1 MGQCK
6 AEVSKALTKHSFQ
19 LPEPQK
25 RVYLLTV
32 DAQAQGPTPSS
43 GWLAKLGTLSILYL
57 AVFLTRIGFGVIL
70 VIFPLYLPIPKTQ
83 SAFAGVITAI
93 YPVVEGVSALPVGAY
108 VDRKG
113 RRKVFVAGLGL
124 IAILSLLI
132 GLSNNL
138 VLVGGAHGLEGLA
151 AAMVTVASLTMIT
164 DLTVVTNRGVG
175 MGGFDL
181 ANLGGYG
188 VGIVLGVAFSSIFA
202 ADLGASFLVVSAIL
216 GVSAV
221 AVFLILREPAHIAH
235 ERRSLK
241 QMYSSLTSDVAAI
254 LPVWFALTVVL
265 GFYIFLPRL
274 AARMGKTD
282 LSQAALPILLGLALL
297 GAGALLF
304 GRLSDKIGRTKTMTV
319 GALGEIG
326 FLLVLPEVFGPLI
339 SIPPGTPWL
348 DSYNMVGPIIIVA
361 GSLFFLGSALVPSI
375 LAFIGDKAAKE
386 FRGSAMGLY
395 SLMLSAGIAAG
406 LVLAGIADDLGGVQ
420 AVFYSAAII
429 FSGLSLTSGY
439 LLYRNRQLEN
449 AATVLK
455 KSPSSVG

>member
-1 MGQCK
+1 
-6 AEVSKALTKHSFQ
+6 L
-19 LPEPQK
+19 
-25 RVYLLTV
+25 
-32 DAQAQGPTPSS
+32 
-43 GWLAKLGTLSILYL
+43 LAKLGTLSILYI

-70 VIFPLYLPIPKTQ
+70 VIFPFYLPIPKDQ
-83 SAFAGVITAI
+83 SALAGAVTAI
-93 YPVVEGVSALPVGAY
+93 YPVVEGISALPVGAY

-124 IAILSLLI
+124 IAVLSLLI

-164 DLTVVTNRGVG
+164 DLTVVTNRGVS

-181 ANLGGYG
+181 ANLAGYG
-188 VGIVLGVAFSSIFA
+188 VGIVLGFLFSGVFA

-216 GVSAV
+216 GVSALT
-221 AVFLILREPAHIAH
+221 VFLILREPAHVAH
-235 ERRSLK
+235 ARRSLRE
-241 QMYSSLTSDVAAI
+241 MYSSLTSDVAAI
-254 LPVWFALTVVL
+254 LPAWFALTVVL
-265 GFYIFLPRL
+265 GFYVFLPRIVG
-274 AARMGKTD
+274 RMGRTD
-282 LSQAALPILLGLALL
+282 LSQSAPAILLGLLLL
-297 GAGALLF
+297 GAGAILF
-304 GRLSDKIGRTKTMTV
+304 GRLSDKIGRTKTMAI
-319 GALGEIG
+319 GAIGEIG

-339 SIPPGTPWL
+339 SIPPNTSWI

-361 GSLFFLGSALVPSI
+361 GVLFFLGSALVPSI

-395 SLMLSAGIAAG
+395 SLMLSGGIATG

-429 FSGLSLTSGY
+429 FSGLSLTSAY
-439 LLYRNRQLEN
+439 LLYRNKQFEN
-449 AATVLK
+449 SAHLADRAQSK
-455 KSPSSVG
+455 PA

>member
-1 MGQCK
+1 M
-6 AEVSKALTKHSFQ
+6 VL
-19 LPEPQK
+19 
-25 RVYLLTV
+25 
-32 DAQAQGPTPSS
+32 
-43 GWLAKLGTLSILYL
+43 
-57 AVFLTRIGFGVIL
+57 
-70 VIFPLYLPIPKTQ
+70 FPLYLPIPKTQ
-83 SAFAGVITAI
+83 SALAAGVTAI
-93 YPVVEGVSALPVGAY
+93 YPIVEGVSALPVGAY

-138 VLVGGAHGLEGLA
+138 LLVGGAHGLEGLA

-188 VGIVLGVAFSSIFA
+188 VGIVLGVAFSSIFV

-221 AVFLILREPAHIAH
+221 AVYFILREPKHLSQG
-235 ERRSLK
+235 RRSLK
-241 QMYSSLTSDVAAI
+241 EMYSSLTSDVAAI
-254 LPVWFALTVVL
+254 LPAWFALTVVL
-265 GFYIFLPRL
+265 GFYVFLPRL
-274 AARMGKTD
+274 ATRMGKTN
-282 LSQAALPILLGLALL
+282 LAQAAPVILLGLVIL
-297 GAGALLF
+297 GAGAILF
-304 GRLSDKIGRTKTMTV
+304 GRLSDKIGRTKTMAI

-326 FLLVLPEVFGPLI
+326 FLLVLPEIFGPLVN
-339 SIPPGTPWL
+339 IPPNTPWI

-361 GSLFFLGSALVPSI
+361 GLLFFLGSALVPSI
-375 LAFIGDKAAKE
+375 LAFIGDKAANE
-386 FRGSAMGLY
+386 SRGSAMGLY
-395 SLMLSAGIAAG
+395 SLMLSAGIAVG

-439 LLYRNRQLEN
+439 LLYRNKQFEN
-449 AATVLK
+449 SASISSKAAN
-455 KSPSSVG
+455 SSA

>member
-1 MGQCK
+1 
-6 AEVSKALTKHSFQ
+6 
-19 LPEPQK
+19 
-25 RVYLLTV
+25 LTV
-32 DAQAQGPTPSS
+32 DSKAQGTGVGS
-43 GWLAKLGTLSILYL
+43 GWLAKLGTLSILYI

-70 VIFPLYLPIPKTQ
+70 VLFPIYLPIPKTQ
-83 SAFAGVITAI
+83 STLAGAVTAI

-113 RRKVFVAGLGL
+113 RKKLFVTGLAL
-124 IAILSLLI
+124 IAILSLFI

-138 VLVGGAHGLEGLA
+138 ALVGGAHGLEGLA

-164 DLTVVTNRGVG
+164 DLTVVTNRGVS

-181 ANLGGYG
+181 ANLAGYG
-188 VGIVLGVAFSSIFA
+188 VGIVLGFVFSGVFA

-221 AVFLILREPAHIAH
+221 AVFLILREPTHVAR

-241 QMYSSLTSDVAAI
+241 EMYSSLTSDVAAI

-265 GFYIFLPRL
+265 GFYVFLPRIV
-274 AARMGKTD
+274 ARMGRSD
-282 LSQAALPILLGLALL
+282 LSQSAPAILLVLLLL
-297 GAGALLF
+297 GAGAILF
-304 GRLSDKIGRTKTMTV
+304 GRLSDKFGRTRIMAV

-326 FLLVLPEVFGPLI
+326 FLLVLPEIFGPLI
-339 SIPPGTPWL
+339 SIPPGTPWI
-348 DSYNMVGPIIIVA
+348 DSYNKIGPIGIVA
-361 GSLFFLGSALVPSI
+361 AGLFFLGSALVPSI
-375 LAFIGDKAAKE
+375 LAFIGDNAAKE
-386 FRGSAMGLY
+386 YRGSAMGLY
-395 SLMLSAGIAAG
+395 SLMLSCGIAAG

-439 LLYRNRQLEN
+439 LLYRNKQFEN
-449 AATVLK
+449 SAGMVSK
-455 KSPSSVG
+455 PPNSSA

>member
-1 MGQCK
+1 
-6 AEVSKALTKHSFQ
+6 LTTDS
-19 LPEPQK
+19 
-25 RVYLLTV
+25 RGR
-32 DAQAQGPTPSS
+32 GPSPSS
-43 GWLAKLGTLSILYL
+43 RLLARLGTLSILYI

-70 VIFPLYLPIPKTQ
+70 FIFPIYLPIPKTQ
-83 SAFAGVITAI
+83 SAFAGGVTAI
-93 YPVVEGVSALPVGAY
+93 YPIVEGITALPVGAY

-124 IAILSLLI
+124 IAILSLVI

-138 VLVGGAHGLEGLA
+138 LLVGSAHGIEGLA

-188 VGIVLGVAFSSIFA
+188 VGIVLGAAFSTVFA

-221 AVFLILREPAHIAH
+221 AVFFILREPAHVSH
-235 ERRSLK
+235 GRRTLK
-241 QMYSSLTSDVAAI
+241 EMYSSLTSDVAAI
-254 LPVWFALTVVL
+254 LPAWFALTVVL
-265 GFYIFLPRL
+265 GFYVFLPRL
-274 AARMGKTD
+274 ATRMGRTD
-282 LSQAALPILLGLALL
+282 LAQAAPVILLGLVLL
-297 GAGALLF
+297 GAGAVLF
-304 GRLSDKIGRTKTMTV
+304 GRLSDKIGRTKTMAV

-326 FLLVLPEVFGPLI
+326 FLLVLPEIFGPLI
-339 SIPPGTPWL
+339 NIPPNTPWI

-361 GSLFFLGSALVPSI
+361 GFLFFLGSALVPSI
-375 LAFIGDKAAKE
+375 LAFIGDKADNE

-395 SLMLSAGIAAG
+395 SLMLSAGIAVG

-439 LLYRNRQLEN
+439 LLYRNRQFEN
-449 AATVLK
+449 SNANIGKAPNDPV
-455 KSPSSVG
+455 

>member
-1 MGQCK
+1 M
-6 AEVSKALTKHSFQ
+6 
-19 LPEPQK
+19 
-25 RVYLLTV
+25 TV
-32 DAQAQGPTPSS
+32 DAQAEGPTPSS
-43 GWLAKLGTLSILYL
+43 GWLAKLGTLSILYI

-70 VIFPLYLPIPKTQ
+70 VLFPLYLPIPKTQ
-83 SAFAGVITAI
+83 SAFSGAVIAI
-93 YPVVEGVSALPVGAY
+93 YPLVEGVSALPVGAY

-124 IAILSLLI
+124 IAILTLII

-181 ANLGGYG
+181 ANLAGYG
-188 VGIVLGVAFSSIFA
+188 VGIVLGFVFTGVFA

-221 AVFLILREPAHIAH
+221 AVFLILREPAHVAH
-235 ERRSLK
+235 QRKSLK
-241 QMYSSLTSDVAAI
+241 EMYSTLTSDVAAI

-265 GFYIFLPRL
+265 GFYVFLPRIIS
-274 AARMGKTD
+274 RMGKSD
-282 LSQAALPILLGLALL
+282 LSQSAPAILLVLVLL
-297 GAGALLF
+297 GAGAIVF
-304 GRLSDKIGRTKTMTV
+304 GRLSDRIGRTKTMAV
-319 GALGEIG
+319 GAVGEIG
-326 FLLVLPEVFGPLI
+326 FLLVLPEIFGPLI
-339 SIPPGTPWL
+339 RIPPGTPWI
-348 DSYNMVGPIIIVA
+348 DSYNMVGPLGIVA
-361 GSLFFLGSALVPSI
+361 AILFFLGSALVPSI

-386 FRGSAMGLY
+386 SRGSAMGLY
-395 SLMLSAGIAAG
+395 SLMLSAGIAVG

-439 LLYRNRQLEN
+439 LLYRNKQFEN

>member
-1 MGQCK
+1 
-6 AEVSKALTKHSFQ
+6 LTADH
-19 LPEPQK
+19 
-25 RVYLLTV
+25 
-32 DAQAQGPTPSS
+32 QAQSIGPSS

-70 VIFPLYLPIPKTQ
+70 FLFPIYLPIPKDQ
-83 SAFAGVITAI
+83 STFAGGVTAI
-93 YPVVEGVSALPVGAY
+93 YPIVEGISALPVGAY

-124 IAILSLLI
+124 IAILSLVI

-138 VLVGGAHGLEGLA
+138 LLVGGAHGLEGLA

-164 DLTVVTNRGVG
+164 DLTVVTNRGIG

-188 VGIVLGVAFSSIFA
+188 VGIVLGATFSTVFA
-202 ADLGASFLVVSAIL
+202 ADLGASFFVVSAIL

-221 AVFLILREPAHIAH
+221 AVFFILREPAHVSRG
-235 ERRSLK
+235 RRSLK
-241 QMYSSLTSDVAAI
+241 EMYSSLTSEVAAI
-254 LPVWFALTVVL
+254 LPAWFALTVVL
-265 GFYIFLPRL
+265 GFYVFLPRL
-274 AARMGKTD
+274 ATRMGKTN
-282 LSQAALPILLGLALL
+282 LAQAAPVILLGLVIL
-297 GAGALLF
+297 GAGAILF
-304 GRLSDKIGRTKTMTV
+304 GRLSDKIGRTKTMAI

-326 FLLVLPEVFGPLI
+326 FLLVLPEIFGPLVN
-339 SIPPGTPWL
+339 IPPNTPWI

-361 GSLFFLGSALVPSI
+361 GLLFFFGSALVPSI
-375 LAFIGDKAAKE
+375 LAFIGDKAANE
-386 FRGSAMGLY
+386 SRGSAMGLY
-395 SLMLSAGIAAG
+395 SLMLSAGIAVG

-439 LLYRNRQLEN
+439 LLYRNKQFEN
-449 AATVLK
+449 ATVLK

>member
-1 MGQCK
+1 
-6 AEVSKALTKHSFQ
+6 L
-19 LPEPQK
+19 
-25 RVYLLTV
+25 
-32 DAQAQGPTPSS
+32 
-43 GWLAKLGTLSILYL
+43 LAKLGTLSILYI

-70 VIFPLYLPIPKTQ
+70 VIFPFYLPIPKNQ
-83 SAFAGVITAI
+83 SALAGAVTAI
-93 YPVVEGVSALPVGAY
+93 YPVVEGISALPVGAY

-124 IAILSLLI
+124 IAVLSLLI

-138 VLVGGAHGLEGLA
+138 ALVAGAHGLEGLA

-164 DLTVVTNRGVG
+164 DLTVVTNRGVS

-181 ANLGGYG
+181 ANLAGYG
-188 VGIVLGVAFSSIFA
+188 VGIVLGFLFSGVFA

-221 AVFLILREPAHIAH
+221 TVFLILREPAHITHA
-235 ERRSLK
+235 RRSLK
-241 QMYSSLTSDVAAI
+241 EMYSSLTSDVAAI
-254 LPVWFALTVVL
+254 LPAWFALTVVL
-265 GFYIFLPRL
+265 GFYIFLPRIVG
-274 AARMGKTD
+274 RMGRTD
-282 LSQAALPILLGLALL
+282 LSQSAPAILLGLLLL
-297 GAGALLF
+297 GAGAILF
-304 GRLSDKIGRTKTMTV
+304 GRLSDKIGRTKTMAV
-319 GALGEIG
+319 GAIGEIG

-339 SIPPGTPWL
+339 SIPPNTSWI

-361 GSLFFLGSALVPSI
+361 GILFFLGSALVPSI

-395 SLMLSAGIAAG
+395 SLMLSGGIAAG

-439 LLYRNRQLEN
+439 LLYRNKQFEN
-449 AATVLK
+449 SAGVADRAQSKPT
-455 KSPSSVG
+455 

>member
-1 MGQCK
+1 
-6 AEVSKALTKHSFQ
+6 
-19 LPEPQK
+19 
-25 RVYLLTV
+25 LL
-32 DAQAQGPTPSS
+32 AR
-43 GWLAKLGTLSILYL
+43 LGTLSILYI

-70 VIFPLYLPIPKTQ
+70 FIFPIYLPIPKTE
-83 SAFAGVITAI
+83 SAFAGGVTAI
-93 YPVVEGVSALPVGAY
+93 YPIVEGITALPVGAY

-124 IAILSLLI
+124 IAILSLVI

-138 VLVGGAHGLEGLA
+138 LLVGSAHGIEGLA

-188 VGIVLGVAFSSIFA
+188 VGIVLGAAFSTIFA

-221 AVFLILREPAHIAH
+221 AVFFILREPAHVSH
-235 ERRSLK
+235 GRRTLK
-241 QMYSSLTSDVAAI
+241 EMYSSLTSDVAAI
-254 LPVWFALTVVL
+254 LPAWFALTVVL
-265 GFYIFLPRL
+265 GFYVFLPRL
-274 AARMGKTD
+274 ATRMGRTD
-282 LSQAALPILLGLALL
+282 LAQSAPIILLGLVIL
-297 GAGALLF
+297 GAGAILF
-304 GRLSDKIGRTKTMTV
+304 GRLSDKIGRTKTMAI

-326 FLLVLPEVFGPLI
+326 FLLVLPEIFGPLI
-339 SIPPGTPWL
+339 NIPPNTPWI

-361 GSLFFLGSALVPSI
+361 AFLFFLGSALVPSI
-375 LAFIGDKAAKE
+375 LAFIGDKAASE
-386 FRGSAMGLY
+386 SRGSAMGLY
-395 SLMLSAGIAAG
+395 SLMLSAGIAVG

-420 AVFYSAAII
+420 AVFYSAAIM

-439 LLYRNRQLEN
+439 LLYRNSQFEN
-449 AATVLK
+449 STANISKA
-455 KSPSSVG
+455 PSYPA

>member
-1 MGQCK
+1 M
-6 AEVSKALTKHSFQ
+6 
-19 LPEPQK
+19 
-25 RVYLLTV
+25 TV
-32 DAQAQGPTPSS
+32 NAQEGPTPSP
-43 GWLAKLGTLSILYL
+43 GWFAKLGTLSILYI

-70 VIFPLYLPIPKTQ
+70 VLFPIYLPIPKTQ
-83 SAFAGVITAI
+83 SAFSGAVIAI
-93 YPVVEGVSALPVGAY
+93 YPLVEGVSALPVGAY

-124 IAILSLLI
+124 IAILTLII

-181 ANLGGYG
+181 ANLAGYG
-188 VGIVLGVAFSSIFA
+188 VGIVLGFVFTGVFA

-221 AVFLILREPAHIAH
+221 AVFLILREPAHVSH
-235 ERRSLK
+235 ERRSLRE
-241 QMYSSLTSDVAAI
+241 MYSSLTSDVAAI

-265 GFYIFLPRL
+265 GFYVFLPRIIS
-274 AARMGKTD
+274 RMGKAD
-282 LSQAALPILLGLALL
+282 LSQSAPAILLVLVLL
-297 GAGALLF
+297 GAGAILF
-304 GRLSDKIGRTKTMTV
+304 GRLSDKIGRTKTMAV
-319 GALGEIG
+319 GAVGEIG
-326 FLLVLPEVFGPLI
+326 FLLVLPEIFGPLI
-339 SIPPGTPWL
+339 SIPPGTPWIE
-348 DSYNMVGPIIIVA
+348 SYNMVGPLGIVA
-361 GSLFFLGSALVPSI
+361 AILFFLGSALVPSI

-386 FRGSAMGLY
+386 SRGSAMGLY

-439 LLYRNRQLEN
+439 LLYRNKQFEN
-449 AATVLK
+449 SASIASKAPNNPL
-455 KSPSSVG
+455 